1 MGASN
6 MTKTRKCEVTVV
18 ETRTYTA
25 TIDVLNGKLSMDAAM
40 KSFVDQ
46 SFLYDLQ
53 KVECNIR
60 AEDLPESN
68 PLSDSEVNSE
78 FKSLPHVY
86 KRLL

>member
-1 MGASN
+1 

-25 TIDVLNGKLSMDAAM
+25 TINVPNGKLSIDAAM

-60 AEDLPESN
+60 AEELPESN
-68 PLSDSEVNSE
+68 PLSGSELTSE
-78 FKSLPHVY
+78 SKSLPHVY
-86 KRLL
+86 KRLV

>member
-1 MGASN
+1 MA
-6 MTKTRKCEVTVV
+6 KTRKCEVTVV

-53 KVECNIR
+53 KVECNITT
-60 AEDLPESN
+60 ED
-68 PLSDSEVNSE
+68 
-78 FKSLPHVY
+78 
-86 KRLL
+86 

>member
-1 MGASN
+1 

-25 TIDVLNGKLSMDAAM
+25 TIDVLNGKSSMDAAM

-53 KVECNIR
+53 KVECNIH
-60 AEDLPESN
+60 AEDLPYNNHLSESE
-68 PLSDSEVNSE
+68 LTSESKN
-78 FKSLPHVY
+78 LPYVY
-86 KRLL
+86 KKLP

>member
-1 MGASN
+1 MA
-6 MTKTRKCEVTVV
+6 KVRKCEVTVV

-60 AEDLPESN
+60 AEDLPDNN
-68 PLSDSEVNSE
+68 PLSGSELPSE
-78 FKSLPHVY
+78 FKNLP
-86 KRLL
+86 

>member
-1 MGASN
+1 

-25 TIDVLNGKLSMDAAM
+25 TIDVPNGKLSMDAAM

-53 KVECNIR
+53 KVECNIH
-60 AEDLPESN
+60 AEDLPESS
-68 PLSDSEVNSE
+68 PLGGSEPTSE
-78 FKSLPHVY
+78 FKSLPHEY
-86 KRLL
+86 K

>member
-1 MGASN
+1 
-6 MTKTRKCEVTVV
+6 
-18 ETRTYTA
+18 
-25 TIDVLNGKLSMDAAM
+25 MDAAM

-68 PLSDSEVNSE
+68 PLSES
-78 FKSLPHVY
+78 
-86 KRLL
+86 

>member
-1 MGASN
+1 MRASN

-25 TIDVLNGKLSMDAAM
+25 TIDVLNGKLSMDTAM

-68 PLSDSEVNSE
+68 PPSGSELTSE

-86 KRLL
+86 KGLV

>member
-1 MGASN
+1 
-6 MTKTRKCEVTVV
+6 MTKVRKCEVTVI

-25 TIDVLNGKLSMDAAM
+25 TIDVVNGKSSMDTAM

-60 AEDLPESN
+60 AEDLLDNNS
-68 PLSDSEVNSE
+68 LSGSELTSE
-78 FKSLPHVY
+78 FKSLPHAY
-86 KRLL
+86 K

>member
-1 MGASN
+1 

-25 TIDVLNGKLSMDAAM
+25 TIDVLNGKLSMDTAM

-53 KVECNIR
+53 KVECNITT
-60 AEDLPESN
+60 EDLPGNN
-68 PLSDSEVNSE
+68 PLSDSELTSE
-78 FKSLPHVY
+78 FKNLPYVY
-86 KRLL
+86 KQLP

>member
-1 MGASN
+1 

-25 TIDVLNGKLSMDAAM
+25 TIDVVNGKSSMDTAM

-53 KVECNIR
+53 KVECNIH
-60 AEDLPESN
+60 AEDLPCNNHLSESE
-68 PLSDSEVNSE
+68 LTSESKN
-78 FKSLPHVY
+78 LPYVY
-86 KRLL
+86 KKLP

>member
-1 MGASN
+1 

-68 PLSDSEVNSE
+68 PLGESELTSE
-78 FKSLPHVY
+78 FKNLPYEY
-86 KRLL
+86 K

>member
-1 MGASN
+1 MRVNN

-25 TIDVLNGKLSMDAAM
+25 TIDVVNGKSSMDTAM

-53 KVECNIR
+53 KVECNIH
-60 AEDLPESN
+60 AEDLPYNNHLSESE
-68 PLSDSEVNSE
+68 LTSESKN
-78 FKSLPHVY
+78 LPYVY
-86 KRLL
+86 KKLP

>member
-1 MGASN
+1 
-6 MTKTRKCEVTVV
+6 MTKVRKCEVTVV

-25 TIDVLNGKLSMDAAM
+25 TIDVPNGKLSMDAAI

-60 AEDLPESN
+60 AEDLPDNN
-68 PLSDSEVNSE
+68 PLSGSELTSE
-78 FKSLPHVY
+78 SKSLPHVY
-86 KRLL
+86 KGLV

>member
-1 MGASN
+1 MRASN

-53 KVECNIR
+53 KIECNIH

-68 PLSDSEVNSE
+68 PLGGSELTSE
-78 FKSLPHVY
+78 FKNLPYVY
-86 KRLL
+86 KQLP

>member
-1 MGASN
+1 
-6 MTKTRKCEVTVV
+6 MTKVRKCEVTVI

-25 TIDVLNGKLSMDAAM
+25 TIDVVNGKSSMDTAM

-60 AEDLPESN
+60 AEDLLDNNS
-68 PLSDSEVNSE
+68 LSGSELTSE
-78 FKSLPHVY
+78 FENLPYVY
-86 KRLL
+86 KQLP

>member
-1 MGASN
+1 
-6 MTKTRKCEVTVV
+6 MTKVRKCEVTVV

-25 TIDVLNGKLSMDAAM
+25 TIDVVNGKSSMDAAM

-68 PLSDSEVNSE
+68 PLSESELTSE
-78 FKSLPHVY
+78 SKNLPYVY
-86 KRLL
+86 KKLP

>member
-1 MGASN
+1 

-25 TIDVLNGKLSMDAAM
+25 TIDVVNGKLSMDAAM

-78 FKSLPHVY
+78 FKILPHVY

>member
-1 MGASN
+1 

-53 KVECNIR
+53 KVECNIH
-60 AEDLPESN
+60 AEDLPDNNHLSESE
-68 PLSDSEVNSE
+68 LTSE
-78 FKSLPHVY
+78 FKNLPYIY
-86 KRLL
+86 KKLL

>member
-1 MGASN
+1 
-6 MTKTRKCEVTVV
+6 MTKVRKCEVTVI

-25 TIDVLNGKLSMDAAM
+25 TIDVVNGKLSMDAAM

-60 AEDLPESN
+60 AEDLLDNNS
-68 PLSDSEVNSE
+68 LSGSELTSE
-78 FKSLPHVY
+78 FENLPYVY
-86 KRLL
+86 KQLP

>member
-1 MGASN
+1 

-53 KVECNIR
+53 KVECNITT
-60 AEDLPESN
+60 EDLPGNN
-68 PLSDSEVNSE
+68 PLSGSELTSE
-78 FKSLPHVY
+78 FKNLPHVY
-86 KRLL
+86 K

>member
-1 MGASN
+1 MA
-6 MTKTRKCEVTVV
+6 KTRKCEVTVI

-25 TIDVLNGKLSMDAAM
+25 TIDVVNGKSSMDTAM

-60 AEDLPESN
+60 AEDLLDNNS
-68 PLSDSEVNSE
+68 LSGSELTSE
-78 FKSLPHVY
+78 FKSLPHAY
-86 KRLL
+86 K

>member
-1 MGASN
+1 
-6 MTKTRKCEVTVV
+6 MTKVRKCEVTVV

-25 TIDVLNGKLSMDAAM
+25 TIDVPNGKLSMDAAM

-60 AEDLPESN
+60 AEDLPDN
-68 PLSDSEVNSE
+68 TPLSGCELTSES
-78 FKSLPHVY
+78 KSLPHVY
-86 KRLL
+86 KGLV

>member
-1 MGASN
+1 MA
-6 MTKTRKCEVTVV
+6 KTRKCEVTVV

-25 TIDVLNGKLSMDAAM
+25 TIDVVNGKLSMDAAM

-60 AEDLPESN
+60 AEDLPDNN
-68 PLSDSEVNSE
+68 PLSGSELTSE
-78 FKSLPHVY
+78 FKNLP
-86 KRLL
+86 

>member
-1 MGASN
+1 
-6 MTKTRKCEVTVV
+6 MTKVRKCEVTVI

-25 TIDVLNGKLSMDAAM
+25 TIDVPNGKLSMDAAI

-60 AEDLPESN
+60 AEDLPDNN
-68 PLSDSEVNSE
+68 PLSGSELTSE
-78 FKSLPHVY
+78 SKSLPHVY
-86 KRLL
+86 KGLV

>member
-6 MTKTRKCEVTVV
+6 MTKVRKCKVTVI

-25 TIDVLNGKLSMDAAM
+25 TIDVVNGKSSMDTAM

-60 AEDLPESN
+60 AEDLLDNNS
-68 PLSDSEVNSE
+68 LSGSELTSE
-78 FKSLPHVY
+78 FKTLPHVY
-86 KRLL
+86 K